1 MLCSQ
6 TATTLSSSKT
16 DLGGMSSVLLVLQRY
31 ILLDAGGPWVGNR
44 IRPTQQWFK
53 LLQKVLH
60 MTTHYILGS
69 SQSLQ
74 FALLQVR
81 YLDYVEDK
89 KLGKGI

>member
-1 MLCSQ
+1 MLPNCNNTSLQ
-6 TATTLSSSKT
+6 QDRPSSA
-16 DLGGMSSVLLVLQRY
+16 LIVLQWY
-31 ILLDAGGPWVGNR
+31 ILLDAGGLWLGHG
-44 IRPTQQWFK
+44 IRTTQQQFK

-81 YLDYVEDK
+81 YLEYVEDK